1 VQDEEYDVIVLGT
14 GLTECVLSGVLSVEG
29 KKVLHMDRN
38 DYYGGESASL
48 NLGQVFPPLPRPHFF
63 QFPTNPLPWFIFLLL
78 CCYFQLYKKFK
89 NGAAPNE
96 ALGKDRDYNVD
107 VIPKLMMASEDLVN
121 ILVHTDV
128 TRYLEFKQI
137 GGSYVYRDKK
147 IAKLPSTE
155 SEAISSPLMGLFE
168 KNRARLF
175 FKFVQ
180 QYNEADA
187 KTHQGVP
194 PSTQTAEVFK
204 KFGLEPGTQD
214 FIGHAMCLFL
224 DDSYKEQPWS
234 VAFKAMGLYT
244 TSIARW
250 GKSPYI
256 YPLYGL
262 GELPQGFARLSA
274 IYGGTYMLNKP
285 IDEIV
290 VENGVVV
297 GVKSEGEVARAK
309 VVICDPS
316 YVPNRVKKV
325 AQVVRAICFLKHPI
339 PNTADADSL
348 QLIIPMNQV
357 GRKNDVYIC
366 CVSAAHNVC
375 PKGYWVAIVST
386 IVETNNPEAELKVGL
401 DLLGPVEEKFV
412 GVSDVFVPNSDGR
425 EDKVF
430 VSKSYD
436 ATSHFQTVTADVRD
450 IYKRV
455 TGKDLE
461 LKPRPKQEEQ
471 PEEQ

>member
-1 VQDEEYDVIVLGT
+1 MDEEYDVIVLGT
-14 GLTECVLSGVLSVEG
+14 GLTECILSGVLSVEG

-48 NLGQVFPPLPRPHFF
+48 NL
-63 QFPTNPLPWFIFLLL
+63 T
-78 CCYFQLYKKFK
+78 QLYNRFK
-89 NGAAPNE
+89 NGATPSP

-107 VIPKLMMASEDLVN
+107 IIPKLMMASEDLVN

-128 TRYLEFKQI
+128 TRYLDFKQI
-137 GGSYVYRDKK
+137 AGSYVYRDKK

-180 QYNEADA
+180 NYDEKDP
-187 KTHQGVP
+187 KTHQGVSP
-194 PSTQTAEVFK
+194 QTPTSEVFK

-224 DDSYKEQPWS
+224 DDSYKELPWMETY
-234 VAFKAMGLYT
+234 KAMALYSN
-244 TSIARW
+244 SIARW

-285 IDEIV
+285 ADEIV
-290 VENGVVV
+290 MENGVVV
-297 GVKSEGEVARAK
+297 GVKSEGEVAKCKA
-309 VVICDPS
+309 VICDPS
-316 YVPNRVKKV
+316 YAPNKVKKV
-325 AQVVRAICFLKHPI
+325 AQVVRAICLLKHAI
-339 PNTADADSL
+339 PNTADADSF

-357 GRKNDVYIC
+357 NRKNDVYVC
-366 CVSAAHNVC
+366 CVSSAHNVC
-375 PKGYWVAIVST
+375 PKGFWVAIVSS

-401 DLLGPVEEKFV
+401 DLLGPIEEKFISV
-412 GVSDVFVPNSDGR
+412 TDLYAPVSDGTD
-425 EDKVF
+425 DKVF
-430 VSKSYD
+430 ISKSYD
-436 ATSHFQTVTADVRD
+436 ATSHFQTVTADVRS

-455 TGKDLE
+455 TGNDLE
-461 LKPRPKQEEQ
+461 LKPRPKAEDAEAA
-471 PEEQ
+471 E

>member
-1 VQDEEYDVIVLGT
+1 MDEEYDVIVLGT
-14 GLTECVLSGVLSVEG
+14 GLTECILSGVLSVDG

-48 NLGQVFPPLPRPHFF
+48 NL
-63 QFPTNPLPWFIFLLL
+63 T
-78 CCYFQLYKKFK
+78 QLFKKFK
-89 NGAAPNE
+89 GGAKPND
-96 ALGKDRDYNVD
+96 ALGKDKDYNID
-107 VIPKLMMASEDLVN
+107 SIPKLMMASEDLVN

-147 IAKLPSTE
+147 IAKLPANE
-155 SEAISSPLMGLFE
+155 SEAIYSPLMGLLE
-168 KNRARLF
+168 KNRARKF

-180 QYNEADA
+180 NYNENDP
-187 KTHQGVP
+187 KTQEEITLKTP
-194 PSTQTAEVFK
+194 MKDVFS
-204 KFGLEPGTQD
+204 KFGLEQGTQD

-224 DDSYKEQPWS
+224 DDSYKDRPFEES
-234 VAFKAMGLYT
+234 YRAMQLY
-244 TSIARW
+244 SNSLARW

-285 IDEIV
+285 VEEIV
-290 VENGVVV
+290 IENGVVV
-297 GVKSEGEVARAK
+297 GVKSEGEVAKAK

-316 YVPNRVKKV
+316 YATNKVKKV
-325 AQVVRAICFLKHPI
+325 AQVVRAICILKHPI

-357 GRKNDVYIC
+357 NRKNDVYIA
-366 CVSAAHNVC
+366 CVSSAQNVC
-375 PKGYWVAIVST
+375 PKGFWIAIVST
-386 IVETNNPEAELKVGL
+386 IVETNNPEAEIKVGL
-401 DLLGPVEEKFV
+401 DLLGTIEEKFV
-412 GVSDVFVPNSDGR
+412 GVSDVFAPLSDGTS
-425 EDKVF
+425 DKLF
-430 VSKSYD
+430 ISKSYD
-436 ATSHFQTVTADVRD
+436 STSHFQTVTADVRD

-455 TGKDLE
+455 TGKVLE

-471 PEEQ
+471 DDQ